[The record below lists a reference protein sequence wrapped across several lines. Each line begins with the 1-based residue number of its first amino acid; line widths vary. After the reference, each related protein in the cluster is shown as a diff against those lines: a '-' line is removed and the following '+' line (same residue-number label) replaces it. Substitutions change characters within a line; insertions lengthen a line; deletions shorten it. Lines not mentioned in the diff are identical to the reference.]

1 MDSITLRLQ
10 PDTIESL
17 DEEADEHGVSRSEY
31 IRDLIQSRGEYKR
44 LREKYEA
51 LREEH
56 ERLQTE
62 HEQEIERLEARHQE
76 EIEDLEAEHKAK
88 IEELEGEINHLQN
101 QVDRLQR
108 TNLKILEYRDENTD
122 LQIYIDER
130 REWEEASW
138 FTRQKWKLF
147 GRKRD

>member
-1 MDSITLRLQ
+1 MSLNGKKILSTPSDGKSIRCF
-10 PDTIESL
+10 
-17 DEEADEHGVSRSEY
+17 V
-31 IRDLIQSRGEYKR
+31 
-44 LREKYEA
+44 
-51 LREEH
+51 
-56 ERLQTE
+56 QTE

-76 EIEDLEAEHKAK
+76 EIEDLEAK

-108 TNLKILEYRDENTD
+108 TNLKILEHRDENTD
-122 LQIYIDER
+122 LQVYVDER

-147 GRKRD
+147 ARKRD